1 MSATAENKP
10 LGFGTFKGVFTPS
23 ILTILGVIMYL
34 RLGWVLGNV
43 GLPLTLVIV
52 TLASS
57 ITFLTSLSIAAT
69 ATNMRVGIGGAYYMI
84 SRSLGVEAGA
94 AIGVPL
100 FFAQA
105 LGISFYIVGF
115 AESVNN
121 VFPFLPPTVIGVVT
135 LVSLAA
141 LAYKSADLA
150 LKSQFFIMGAIT
162 LSLIS
167 FFAGSAP
174 AEAFAAAAEI
184 PARES
189 FWVVFAVFFPAVT
202 GIEAGIA
209 LSGNLKNPGKSLPLG
224 TISAVLVGYSV
235 YMAIPIFLSRL
246 VPQDVLLTDALV
258 MRRIAFWGDAI
269 LIGVWG
275 ATLSSAMGSLLGA
288 PRTLQALA
296 RDRVVPMFFGRGHG
310 PADEPRIG
318 TAVAFL
324 VALAGI
330 LAGSLNMIAPVLSMF
345 FLTSY
350 GFLNISAGLET
361 LIGSPAWRPQFRT
374 PWWASLLGAFGCFAT
389 MFMINPGATFI
400 AAFVSLSVF
409 YIMQR
414 RQMRAYWGD
423 MRHGLLTLMARFA
436 VYRLAQSTPA
446 ARTWRPNILV
456 LSGSPTTR
464 WYLIEL
470 ADALT
475 HGSGFL
481 TVASIVPEESAVAT
495 RVKQVETTIAEY
507 LKRRGVPA
515 LVEVHAADDVFSGA
529 EALVQ
534 ASGIG
539 PLYPNTIVLGE
550 TERAENM
557 EDFARLIRLT
567 HRLGRNTVIVREA
580 EAAAAERRKRQIH
593 VWWGG
598 ERQNAGLMLA
608 LGYLLQRSPEW
619 YGAELAIKSIVTSA
633 EEKTGALSRLNGII
647 QHGRLKADPDVIV
660 RQGTETPFEIIGRA
674 SREADLVFLGI
685 RPPEPDESVDD
696 YCAYY
701 SRLLEHTQDLPAT
714 GLVLAAEDI
723 DFQKIF
729 D

>member
-1 MSATAENKP
+1 VTAEAKVE
-10 LGFGTFKGVFTPS
+10 GFGTFKGVFTPS

-69 ATNMRVGIGGAYYMI
+69 ATNMRVGIGGAYFMI

-115 AESVNN
+115 AESLNN
-121 VFPFLPPTVIGVVT
+121 VFPFLPPKVIGVAT
-135 LVSLAA
+135 LTLLAV

-150 LKSQFFIMGAIT
+150 LKSQLFIMGAIVV
-162 LSLIS
+162 SLVS
-167 FFAGSAP
+167 FFAGGAP
-174 AEAFAAAAEI
+174 AEGFAAAAEI

-224 TISAVLVGYSV
+224 TISAVLVGYAV
-235 YMAIPIFLSRL
+235 YLAIPIFMSRI
-246 VPQDVLLTDALV
+246 VPREVLLTDALV
-258 MRRIAFWGDAI
+258 MRKIALWGDAI

-296 RDRVVPMFFGRGHG
+296 RDRVVPRFFGRGHG
-310 PADEPRIG
+310 PTEEPRIG
-318 TAVAFL
+318 TAVAFF

-330 LAGSLNMIAPVLSMF
+330 MAGSLNLIAPVLSMF

-400 AAFVSLSVF
+400 AAFVSLGVF

-423 MRHGLLTLMARFA
+423 MRHGLLTLLARFA
-436 VYRLAQSTPA
+436 VYRLAQSAPA

-470 ADALT
+470 AEALT

-481 TVASIVPEESAVAT
+481 TVASVVPEESAVAA
-495 RVKQVETTIAEY
+495 RIQQVETKIADY
-507 LKRRGVPA
+507 LRRRGVPA
-515 LVEVHAADDVFSGA
+515 LVEVHAANDVFSGA
-529 EALVQ
+529 EALIQ

-539 PLYPNTIVLGE
+539 PLFPNTIVLGE
-550 TERAENM
+550 TEQAENM
-557 EDFARLIRLT
+557 EKFARLIRLA
-567 HRLGRNTVIVREA
+567 HRLGRNMVIVREA
-580 EAAAAERRKRQIH
+580 ETKPADRRKRQVH

-598 ERQNAGLMLA
+598 QRQNAGLMLA

-619 YGAELAIKSIVTSA
+619 YGAELAIKSIVGSTQ
-633 EEKTGALSRLNGII
+633 ERDGALRRLDKII
-647 QHGRLKADPDVIV
+647 HHGRLKADPGVVVREASETTFQVIA
-660 RQGTETPFEIIGRA
+660 RA
-674 SREADLVFLGI
+674 SSEADLVFLGI
-685 RPPEPDESVDD
+685 RPPEPDESVEE
-696 YCAYY
+696 YAAYY
-701 SRLLEHTQDLPAT
+701 SSLLDHMQPLPAT
-714 GLVLAAEDI
+714 GLVLAAENI